1 MIEKEEEG
9 FKMVCRNETIHSDN
23 WPVLVAMATPILT
36 LLLIIVVAVPA
47 GIWQY
52 LDSIRKFIRI
62 SWD

>member
-1 MIEKEEEG
+1 
-9 FKMVCRNETIHSDN
+9 MVNRNETIPPDN
-23 WPVLVAMATPILT
+23 WPVLITLATPILT

-62 SWD
+62 S

>member
-9 FKMVCRNETIHSDN
+9 CKMVARNETIPPDKWS
-23 WPVLVAMATPILT
+23 VLIAMATPILT

-62 SWD
+62 S